1 MKKKRKTLSNK
12 KQQFWFQILLHLFVV
27 AKKEKGNFVSDFF
40 ALKKKKEKRK
50 SEGRVGSNKAGHVE
64 HKWHR
69 HIILPLQRAE
79 SGRCL
84 VYEVLDLELLPKSID
99 STRCLEWGDSM

>member
-1 MKKKRKTLSNK
+1 MKRKEKTLFNK
-12 KQQFWFQILLHLFVV
+12 KQQFWFQIRLHLFVV

-40 ALKKKKEKRK
+40 ALKKKKEKKK
-50 SEGRVGSNKAGHVE
+50 SDGRVGSNKAEHVE

-79 SGRCL
+79 SGRCF
-84 VYEVLDLELLPKSID
+84 V
-99 STRCLEWGDSM
+99 